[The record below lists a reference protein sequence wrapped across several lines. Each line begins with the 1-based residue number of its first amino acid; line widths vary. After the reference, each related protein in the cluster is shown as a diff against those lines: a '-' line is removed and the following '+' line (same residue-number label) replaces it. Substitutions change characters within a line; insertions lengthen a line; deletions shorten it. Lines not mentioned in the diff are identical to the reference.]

1 MGLHYIPERGD
12 IVDVNFDPT
21 KGKEQAHDRPALV
34 LSVERF
40 NQHTGLALLAPISS
54 SIRGHGFEVS
64 INSGNTKG
72 VVLTHQIRMIDYSER
87 YCTLR
92 GQADVKTVKEA
103 LAKVQVIVA

>member
-1 MGLHYIPERGD
+1 MHYIPERGD

-21 KGKEQAHDRPALV
+21 RGKEQAHDRPALV

-54 SIRGHGFEVS
+54 TIRGHGFEVPV
-64 INSGNTKG
+64 NSGNTKG

-92 GQADVKTVKEA
+92 GQADVMTVKEA
-103 LAKVQVIVA
+103 LTKVRAIVA